1 MVNSIS
7 KYLTFLLLLKLAS
20 SLYSSAGPVVML
32 TESNFKKEVLDS
44 KDIWLIEFFAPWCGH
59 CKGFAPEYEKAARAL
74 KGVFK
79 IGAVDADSQQSLG
92 AQFGISGFPTV
103 KFFGANKSK
112 PEDYQGQR
120 TADAIISYM
129 FDKARSLVN
138 ARMNPSKKS
147 SSSSSSNN
155 QQKKADPSSDKD
167 VIILTDDNFDNTVY
181 NSKDMW
187 LIEFYAP
194 WCGHCQKLQP
204 EWNAAATQLKGQIK
218 LAKVDATVNNQL
230 ASRFGIRGYP
240 TIKIFAPGN
249 KKSDSSAEEYQGPR
263 ETAGIVQ
270 YALDKLEKYGY
281 VPDTPQL
288 INQDMLKDTCI
299 DRTGICIIVF
309 LPHIA
314 DSSANE
320 RNRYLDN
327 IKEASKGARGKPI
340 YYLWAQGGDF
350 FDMEDKLH
358 LSFGYPAVVAVN
370 YNKKK
375 YAICRSAFTKD
386 NLSDFV
392 VSLLIGKEPL
402 MNLPEI
408 PRLKKVDAWDGKD
421 AAIPQPEPDDDL

>member
-7 KYLTFLLLLKLAS
+7 KFLTFLVLLKLAS

-79 IGAVDADSQQSLG
+79 IGAVDADSQKSLG

-147 SSSSSSNN
+147 SSSSNN

-204 EWNAAATQLKGQIK
+204 
-218 LAKVDATVNNQL
+218 D
-230 ASRFGIRGYP
+230 SR
-240 TIKIFAPGN
+240 
-249 KKSDSSAEEYQGPR
+249 EYNHQTLR
-263 ETAGIVQ
+263 
-270 YALDKLEKYGY
+270 L
-281 VPDTPQL
+281 
-288 INQDMLKDTCI
+288 
-299 DRTGICIIVF
+299 R
-309 LPHIA
+309 
-314 DSSANE
+314 
-320 RNRYLDN
+320 
-327 IKEASKGARGKPI
+327 
-340 YYLWAQGGDF
+340 
-350 FDMEDKLH
+350 
-358 LSFGYPAVVAVN
+358 
-370 YNKKK
+370 
-375 YAICRSAFTKD
+375 
-386 NLSDFV
+386 
-392 VSLLIGKEPL
+392 PL
-402 MNLPEI
+402 
-408 PRLKKVDAWDGKD
+408 
-421 AAIPQPEPDDDL
+421 